1 MKILELLP
9 KGARQV
15 RYIHPHYEYQE
26 DDDGNIVD
34 EYCVNENTCTDVWY
48 DIINKVHKNK
58 TPIYY
63 RRRTNDLAKDDFRRY
78 FYDIQSNNFNCDTW
92 NEHCRPVR
100 VRRLGRRVIF
110 IHDENH
116 MKNLWLK
123 NKKKKEITKKINND
137 KLKTLFKVQPELK
150 EVDLATLRNE
160 LNFEN
165 FERDIVE
172 GTIERDIVEGSIERL
187 STPSY
192 HREIDSGLH
201 YREETEDEYNSQ

>member
-1 MKILELLP
+1 
-9 KGARQV
+9 
-15 RYIHPHYEYQE
+15 
-26 DDDGNIVD
+26 
-34 EYCVNENTCTDVWY
+34 
-48 DIINKVHKNK
+48 
-58 TPIYY
+58 
-63 RRRTNDLAKDDFRRY
+63 
-78 FYDIQSNNFNCDTW
+78 
-92 NEHCRPVR
+92 
-100 VRRLGRRVIF
+100 
-110 IHDENH
+110 

-172 GTIERDIVEGSIERL
+172 GTIERDIVEGAIERL

>member
-26 DDDGNIVD
+26 DDDGNVVD
-34 EYCVNENTCTDVWY
+34 EWCANEDTCTDVWY
-48 DIINKVHKNK
+48 DIINKVNADKI
-58 TPIYY
+58 PIYY
-63 RRRTNDLAKDDFRRY
+63 RRRTNELAKDDFRKY
-78 FYDIQSNNFNCDTW
+78 FHDIQINNNNYDTW
-92 NEHCRPVR
+92 NTYCRPVR

-137 KLKTLFKVQPELK
+137 KLKTLFKVQPKL
-150 EVDLATLRNE
+150 NE
-160 LNFEN
+160 LNFE
-165 FERDIVE
+165 E
-172 GTIERDIVEGSIERL
+172 IERSLQAMAEHDD
-187 STPSY
+187 Y
-192 HREIDSGLH
+192 
-201 YREETEDEYNSQ
+201 YREREEITDEYNSQ